1 MSVFVVGG
9 INHDVVVTSD
19 QHMRPGETLTGDSLN
34 YYPGGKGSNQAIA
47 AARAGADVIMIGCT
61 GDDAA
66 GRELRE
72 YLSNAGVDVS
82 HVAVR
87 ADVPTGTALIV
98 VAHGENSIMV
108 VLGAN
113 QEVTPEALAGIEFEA
128 TDIVVAQL
136 ETPVDATKAAFR
148 LAREAG
154 ARTFLNP
161 SPIDDINSELVDLVD
176 VLVVNEYEFEQ
187 IFDQPLAAVLDEDAD
202 ATFDFAGTLVVTL
215 GAEGVVTI
223 DEHGR
228 RARLPARVVD
238 VVDSTGAGDCFAG
251 YLAAGLQEG
260 AALQDAVALANVA
273 ASISVTIPGAA
284 SSLPLREVVDSIAKE
299 SANQSR

>member
-9 INHDVVVTSD
+9 INHDIVVTSD
-19 QHMRPGETLTGDSLN
+19 QHMRAGETLTGDSLN

-47 AARAGADVIMIGCT
+47 AARAGADVAMIGCT

-72 YLSNAGVDVS
+72 YLSSAGVDVS
-82 HVAVR
+82 HVAVC

-113 QEVTPEALAGIEFEA
+113 REVTPDALVGVEFKPG
-128 TDIVVAQL
+128 DIVAAQL

-161 SPIDDINSELVDLVD
+161 SPIDNVDSELVDLVD

-187 IFDQPLAAVLDEDAD
+187 IFDKPLAVVIDEDSQ
-202 ATFDFAGTLVVTL
+202 ATFDFTGILVVTL
-215 GAEGVVTI
+215 GAKGVVTI
-223 DEHGR
+223 DEHGH
-228 RARLPARVVD
+228 RARLSARDVD
-238 VVDSTGAGDCFAG
+238 VIDSTGAGDCFAG

-260 AALQDAVALANVA
+260 ASLADAVALANVA

-284 SSLPLREVVDSIAKE
+284 SSLPLREAVDAVL
-299 SANQSR
+299 AG

>member
-1 MSVFVVGG
+1 MSVYVVGG
-9 INHDVVVTSD
+9 INHDIVVTSD
-19 QHMRPGETLTGDSLN
+19 SHMRAGETLTGDSLN
-34 YYPGGKGSNQAIA
+34 TYPGGKGSNQAIA
-47 AARAGADVIMIGCT
+47 AARAGADVFMIGCT
-61 GDDAA
+61 GGDAA
-66 GRELRE
+66 GQGLRE
-72 YLSNAGVDVS
+72 YLSSSGVDTS

-113 QEVTPEALAGIEFEA
+113 REVSAALLDGVEFEA
-128 TDIVVAQL
+128 GDIVAAQL

-148 LAREAG
+148 LAKASG

-161 SPIDDINSELVDLVD
+161 SPIDHVDAELVDLVD
-176 VLVVNEYEFEQ
+176 VLVVNEHEFEQ
-187 IFDQPLAAVLDEDAD
+187 IFDRPLAAVLDEDSD
-202 ATFDFAGTLVVTL
+202 ETFDFVGTLVVTL

-223 DEHGR
+223 DENGR
-228 RARLPARVVD
+228 RSRLTARPVD

-260 AALQDAVALANVA
+260 ASLEEAVALANVA

-284 SSLPLREVVDSIAKE
+284 SSLPMRETVDAVVAG
-299 SANQSR
+299 